1 MQHIKNF
8 REAAPQPFQL
18 LQFAGLDTSGFRFFI
33 SEDNQDWYL
42 AQSKFRPDTV
52 KIAYNIVGMIVS
64 LVDRPIRER
73 DNTYDVGKLNMCD
86 CSVLEME
93 VKDFPAG
100 VKTNGE
106 WFYIDGKIVNI
117 PKSQQ
122 QRDIDISRKQS
133 EVVAPKT
140 NSVVNPTEKT
150 NKDIYI
156 ELLQEAMQMLVIFQC
171 AVSENKGDS
180 EYEVCMIGKLQKY
193 ILQLVETDLQT
204 NPVKWPTKDWPKRE

>member
-8 REAAPQPFQL
+8 REASPQPFQL

-42 AQSKFRPDTV
+42 AQNKFRDDTI
-52 KIAYNIVGMIVS
+52 KIAYDINNVIVS
-64 LVDRPIRER
+64 LVDRPVKDRGNVYAIS
-73 DNTYDVGKLNMCD
+73 KLNITN
-86 CSVLEME
+86 CSVVEME
-93 VKDFPAG
+93 VKDFPEG
-100 VKTNGE
+100 VKINGE
-106 WFYIDGKIVNI
+106 WFYIDGTIIHI
-117 PKSQQ
+117 PRAKQ
-122 QRDIDISRKQS
+122 KQS

-140 NSVVNPTEKT
+140 NSVVSSTEKT

-171 AVSENKGDS
+171 AVNENKGDS

>member
-18 LQFAGLDTSGFRFFI
+18 LQFPNIDTSGFRFFI

-42 AQSKFRPDTV
+42 CQHKFRDDTI
-52 KIAYNIVGMIVS
+52 KIAYDINNIIVS
-64 LVDRPIRER
+64 LVDRPVRER
-73 DNTYDVGKLNMCD
+73 GNVYAISKLNMTD
-86 CSVLEME
+86 CSVVEIE
-93 VKDFPAG
+93 QKDFPEG
-100 VKTNGE
+100 VK
-106 WFYIDGKIVNI
+106 IDGNWAYING
-117 PKSQQ
+117 
-122 QRDIDISRKQS
+122 R
-133 EVVAPKT
+133 VVAAPNAKT
-140 NSVVNPTEKT
+140 PSPDVFAGTQQNEVTKTTPVVSSSEKT
-150 NKDIYI
+150 NREIYD
-156 ELLQEAMQMLVIFQC
+156 ELMKEAIQSLVVFQC